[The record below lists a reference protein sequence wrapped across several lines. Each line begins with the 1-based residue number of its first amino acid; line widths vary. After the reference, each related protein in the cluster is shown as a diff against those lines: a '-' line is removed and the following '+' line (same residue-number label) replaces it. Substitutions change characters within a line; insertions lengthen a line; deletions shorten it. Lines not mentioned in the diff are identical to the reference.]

1 MTIHQA
7 KGLQFPIVYF
17 WSNLSHCVLDLISTM
32 IIDPE
37 LGIGFKSVLFPDR
50 FARKNPIR
58 IAIET
63 KAIQEEMEEETRI
76 LYVALTRPQNN
87 LIIID
92 TTKKLRITTLSRS
105 SVFSLIGYSGWLKSI
120 IREDETELFTQKFV
134 DGKVSRMKGPAI
146 EAVSKV
152 FNPPRKETQ
161 ETSVVTPSSQERAF
175 APDFTLRYRDILD
188 GKERGTRLHRLIE
201 KLPIR
206 DWSQDTIRSIDAA
219 CTQEEIDALLRFY
232 ATSYYQDAMNSKI
245 EKEFPFAILDG
256 DTVITGVMDMLAI
269 YPDRIEMVDFK
280 TDRSGN
286 ADDLRLRY
294 EGQIALYRKSI
305 SLAFLGKEIRTF
317 LYSFTLKEIIEVF
330 PT

>member
-1 MTIHQA
+1 
-7 KGLQFPIVYF
+7 
-17 WSNLSHCVLDLISTM
+17 
-32 IIDPE
+32 
-37 LGIGFKSVLFPDR
+37 
-50 FARKNPIR
+50 
-58 IAIET
+58 
-63 KAIQEEMEEETRI
+63 
-76 LYVALTRPQNN
+76 
-87 LIIID
+87 
-92 TTKKLRITTLSRS
+92 
-105 SVFSLIGYSGWLKSI
+105 
-120 IREDETELFTQKFV
+120 
-134 DGKVSRMKGPAI
+134 
-146 EAVSKV
+146 
-152 FNPPRKETQ
+152 
-161 ETSVVTPSSQERAF
+161 VTPSSQERAF

-330 PT
+330 PA